1 MHIHAIVL
9 LAIASITSAAPSGSH
24 IQKRSFKV
32 ERVPNP
38 GYMGRTP
45 GAGTRA
51 LVKAH
56 RKFQFDL
63 PQGLLE
69 SMMADGASASTLPPT
84 EGKAAGSFSKAN
96 TTSPSKAR
104 QSGISDKAPQSSGTG
119 KVTATPLNGDVEYLS
134 PISIGGQM
142 INMDFDSGS
151 SDLWVFSTQLPAA
164 SIGNHTTYNAKKSQ
178 TFQPMQGATFRIAYG
193 DGSGASGNV
202 GTDTVDIGGATVTK
216 MTVELATAVSQSFTA
231 DTGSNGLVGLALSKL
246 NTVKPVQQKTFFENA
261 MPSLNMPIFTAD
273 LRSNA
278 VGAYEFGNIDESKF
292 NGSLTWAAIDPSNGF
307 WQFSTQKFQ
316 VGDGQTVDA
325 PGGTAI
331 ADTGTT
337 LMLTSPEIVNAY
349 YSQVQG
355 AENNAQAGGVTF
367 PCNSQLPDLKIDVGG
382 NYMATVRGSDINFAP
397 VDQAKTTCF
406 GGVQAIQSKLQIYG
420 DIMFKSQFVAFN
432 LGNNSI
438 GMAPHQ

>member
-1 MHIHAIVL
+1 MKIQALVL
-9 LAIASITSAAPSGSH
+9 LAIASLSSAAPSGSH

-69 SMMADGASASTLPPT
+69 SMMAGGTSASTLPKT
-84 EGKAAGSFSKAN
+84 EGKAAGNKTASS
-96 TTSPSKAR
+96 TSSGTAR
-104 QSGISDKAPQSSGTG
+104 QSGTSEKAPQSSGTG

-151 SDLWVFSTQLPAA
+151 SDLWVFSTQLPSA
-164 SIGNHTTYNAKKSQ
+164 SIANHTAFDPKKSQ
-178 TFQPMQGATFRIAYG
+178 SFQPMQGATFKIAYG

-246 NTVKPVQQKTFFENA
+246 NTVKPVQQKTFFENSL
-261 MPSLNMPIFTAD
+261 PSLNMPVFTAD

-292 NGSLTWAAIDPSNGF
+292 NGSLAWAPIDPSNGF

-316 VGDGQTVDA
+316 VGNEKAVDA

-349 YSQVQG
+349 YTQVPG
-355 AENNAQAGGVTF
+355 AKNDAQAGGVTF
-367 PCNSQLPDLKIDVGG
+367 PCNTQLPDLKVDVGG
-382 NYMATVRGSDINFAP
+382 NYMATIRGTDINFAP

-406 GGVQAIQSKLQIYG
+406 GGVQAIQSNLQIYG
-420 DIMFKSQFVAFN
+420 DILFKSQFVAFN
-432 LGNNSI
+432 LGNNSL